1 MNATRSEFD
10 TWADSYDY
18 DQIDIDQ
25 PRIEKIIREKN
36 IMPVRCCDAAQNA
49 RRRKAAP
56 WRKSRAPSHS
66 RNGIH
71 RRRTKGRLRMS

>member
-1 MNATRSEFD
+1 MNATTTEFE
-10 TWADSYDY
+10 TLTDSFDN
-18 DQIDIDQ
+18 DQFDLDQ
-25 PRIEKIIREKN
+25 PRFEKIIREKT
-36 IMPVRCCDAAQNA
+36 IMPVRCCDAAKNA

-56 WRKSRAPSHS
+56 WRKSHAPSHS